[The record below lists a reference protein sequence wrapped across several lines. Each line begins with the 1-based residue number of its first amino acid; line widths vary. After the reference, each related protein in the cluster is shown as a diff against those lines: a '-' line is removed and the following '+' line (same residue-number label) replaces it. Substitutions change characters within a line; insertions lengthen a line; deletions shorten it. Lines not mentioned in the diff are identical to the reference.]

1 MAKKFEIRNSTAEF
15 LTFVAEGKEQ
25 GIQVLYKDETVWATQ
40 KAMAVLFDCSADNI
54 GLHLKNIYDT
64 NELNKEATT
73 EKISVVQQEGAREVR
88 RNTLF
93 YNLDAIVSAEFAK
106 SFAESEFEKY
116 RVIQDKLFSSDFDKF
131 NSSLPFDDDKI

>member
-40 KAMAVLFDCSADNI
+40 KAMAVLFDCSTDNI

-64 NELNKEATT
+64 NELNKKATT
-73 EKISVVQQEGAREVR
+73 EKISVVQQ
-88 RNTLF
+88 
-93 YNLDAIVSAEFAK
+93 
-106 SFAESEFEKY
+106 
-116 RVIQDKLFSSDFDKF
+116 
-131 NSSLPFDDDKI
+131 

>member
-1 MAKKFEIRNSTAEF
+1 MTKKFEIRNSTAEF

-54 GLHLKNIYDT
+54 GLHLKNIYET

-73 EKISVVQQEGAREVR
+73 EKISVVQQEMYKVLNINKKGINAERGPGADAFCCCVSLGGR
-88 RNTLF
+88 RG
-93 YNLDAIVSAEFAK
+93 
-106 SFAESEFEKY
+106 
-116 RVIQDKLFSSDFDKF
+116 
-131 NSSLPFDDDKI
+131 

>member
-25 GIQVLYKDETVWATQ
+25 GIHVLYKDETVWATQ
-40 KAMAVLFDCSADNI
+40 KAMAQLFDCSADNI